1 MNKPVG
7 RDFRA
12 PPTIHVGQGAL
23 YQLAPTLQTLGGKRA
38 VIITDRVMADSKWIS
53 RLEILA
59 AEAQVTTRVIGE
71 LQGEPTTRDVD
82 AALEMIETF
91 RADVVIGF
99 GGGSALD
106 TAKVAAML
114 RTNGGTTADYEGYDQ
129 IRAAGTPVV
138 AVPTTA
144 GTGSEVT
151 RGAAITDELRDVKML
166 LMSPHLIPAVAIVD
180 PEPTQT
186 MPPGVTASTGL
197 DALTHGIEAYV
208 SRQRYALTDALAI
221 DAIARIRRALPR
233 VYAQPDDIEAREE
246 MSVASLHAGLAFN
259 NASVALVHGMSR
271 PIGAYFHVPHGL
283 SNAMLLPTVMAFSIS
298 GNLSRYARVAQAL
311 GAVIDDNAVA
321 AEASVRIVRDLATE
335 LEVPT
340 LREWGVNEHGFRQV
354 MSKMAHDAIDSGSP
368 ANNPR
373 TASHEE
379 IVALYEEVISA

>member
-23 YQLAPTLQTLGGKRA
+23 HQLVPTLQTMGAKHA
-38 VIITDRVMADSKWIS
+38 VIVTDSVMADSEWAD
-53 RLEILA
+53 RLEGLA
-59 AEAQVTTRVIGE
+59 AESDVATRVIGE
-71 LQGEPTTRDVD
+71 LKGEPTTKDVD
-82 AALEMIETF
+82 AALDTIKTF
-91 RADVVIGF
+91 KADVVIGF

-106 TAKVAAML
+106 TAKVAAVL

-129 IRAAGTPVV
+129 IRKPGTPVV

-144 GTGSEVT
+144 GTGSEGT
-151 RGAAITDELRDVKML
+151 RGAAVTDELRDVKML

-186 MPPGVTASTGL
+186 MPPTVTASTGL

-208 SRQRYALTDALAI
+208 SRRGYPLTDALAI
-221 DAIARIRRALPR
+221 DAIARIAEALPR
-233 VYAQPDDIEAREE
+233 VYAQPNDIEAREE
-246 MSVASLHAGLAFN
+246 MAVASLHAGLAFN

-283 SNAMLLPTVMAFSIS
+283 SNAMLLPTVMAFSTS
-298 GNLSRYARVAQAL
+298 GHPARYAQVAKAL
-311 GAVIDDNAVA
+311 GSDLNEPTAA
-321 AEASVRIVRDLATE
+321 AEASVQIVRDLADE

-340 LREWGVNEHGFRQV
+340 LREWGVDEQAFREV
-354 MSKMAHDAIDSGSP
+354 MSTMARDAMDSGSP

-379 IVALYEEVISA
+379 IIALYEEVIST